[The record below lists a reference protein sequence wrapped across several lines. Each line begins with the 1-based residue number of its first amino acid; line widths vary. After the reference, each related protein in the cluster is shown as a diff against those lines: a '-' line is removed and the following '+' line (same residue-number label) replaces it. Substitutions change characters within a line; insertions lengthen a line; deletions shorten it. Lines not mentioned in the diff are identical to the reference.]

1 MSERALLS
9 AVAGICFGLWPL
21 VMNRVRLDPFAT
33 VIIFLVGSLLF
44 ASPAA
49 FFGNWSGITGGQ
61 LRVAAIACA
70 ISAVGTICFN
80 RMLATTTVGDVANML
95 LLMLVVQV
103 AVPAAVLLRN
113 GASARQVTW
122 LAAAAIVIVL
132 LGQR

>member
-113 GASARQVTW
+113 GASARQVTG
-122 LAAAAIVIVL
+122 LAAAAIAIVL
-132 LGQR
+132 LGKR